1 MIKLLEPFSGRHPI
15 SVCSDCSNDDGP
27 SEKTRFTFPGRLLRK
42 TFLPLTQETR
52 SVVAWDE
59 KKGGEGRGRWPTLN

>member
-15 SVCSDCSNDDGP
+15 SVSSDCSNDGP

-59 KKGGEGRGRWPTLN
+59 KKGGERKMAYLKLV